1 MAIKKGNNGDTH
13 SRFSA
18 LQPLKPGGPFALDA
32 KFRADPAP
40 KKVNLLIGA
49 YRDDNGKPWQLT
61 SVAKA
66 KKRMNIETC
75 HHEYPPLVGNVDLLQ
90 PARKLIFGDDILQ
103 QASDYISSI
112 QTISGTGANSLI
124 ARFAQR
130 KFHPTNIW
138 IPDPTWDNH
147 LDIWRENAPEV
158 TQRRYP
164 YYDEATRSFDFKG
177 MMQILQQD
185 AQENDAI
192 LLHACA
198 HNPTGLDPTREQ
210 WQEIALLCNKKK
222 LFVVFDSAY
231 QGFASGD
238 LDRDAWAMRHF
249 FQYPNIEMAVCQSFS
264 KNLGLYGERVG
275 ALHLAVSRA
284 LSPPANQCVLG
295 HLIDTQRPLVSMA
308 PQFGARVA
316 AAVLSQ
322 RDLRDMWMTDLEVM
336 SGRIKAM
343 RQALYDELVMLRTSG
358 TWEHIVEQTGMF
370 SYTGLT
376 QQQVTELQDV
386 HHVYL
391 LPSGRMSLCGL
402 TNENVKYV
410 ARAMHS
416 VVASQKA

>member
-1 MAIKKGNNGDTH
+1 MAIKKGNNGDGH

-18 LQPLKPGGPFALDA
+18 LQPLRPGGPFALDA

-61 SVAKA
+61 SVAK
-66 KKRMNIETC
+66 
-75 HHEYPPLVGNVDLLQ
+75 
-90 PARKLIFGDDILQ
+90 
-103 QASDYISSI
+103 
-112 QTISGTGANSLI
+112 TISGTGANSLI
-124 ARFAQR
+124 AHFAQR

-147 LDIWRENAPEV
+147 IDIWRENAPGV

-210 WQEIALLCNKKK
+210 WQEIALLCNKMK

-295 HLIDTQRPLVSMA
+295 HLIDTQRSLVSMA

-322 RDLRDMWMTDLEVM
+322 RDLRDMWISDLEVM

-343 RQALYDELVMLRTSG
+343 RQALYDELVTLRTSG
-358 TWEHIVEQTGMF
+358 TWEHIVEQTEF
-370 SYTGLT
+370 VSILHSHLVTLSSQILT
-376 QQQVTELQDV
+376 SLVGCRWDQLVVERGGKCRNWSKIALQRSRYSNLCCLSDCNHLAIEYWCEQLVIWRKAWSIDKLQSPSVSVTPPTTE
-386 HHVYL
+386 
-391 LPSGRMSLCGL
+391 
-402 TNENVKYV
+402 
-410 ARAMHS
+410 
-416 VVASQKA
+416 